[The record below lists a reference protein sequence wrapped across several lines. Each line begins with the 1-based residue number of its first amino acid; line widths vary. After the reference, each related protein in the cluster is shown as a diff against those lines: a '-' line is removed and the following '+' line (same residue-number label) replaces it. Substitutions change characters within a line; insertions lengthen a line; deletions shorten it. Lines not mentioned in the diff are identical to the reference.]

1 MTVRQ
6 QDQSSWFPYLI
17 ISGVTDSREGFVIV
31 SFVAE
36 TPTKQNYLKIPTKVV
51 KKKNVNF

>member
-6 QDQSSWFPYLI
+6 QDQSSGFPYLI

-51 KKKNVNF
+51 KKKT